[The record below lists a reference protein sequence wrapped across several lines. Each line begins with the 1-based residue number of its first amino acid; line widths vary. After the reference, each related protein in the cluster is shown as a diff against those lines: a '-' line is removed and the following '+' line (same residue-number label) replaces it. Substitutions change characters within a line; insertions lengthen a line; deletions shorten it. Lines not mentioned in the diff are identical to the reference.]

1 MNLVWG
7 RVMANIYAP
16 VMRAL
21 VVAVLALATA
31 TLMVVAVNTARA
43 SGALTIRNHGLPGI
57 QSAGEMTKFALSKCR
72 SLVGV

>member
-1 MNLVWG
+1 MWG

-16 VMRAL
+16 MMRAL

-43 SGALTIRNHGLPGI
+43 LGVVTARDHVSPGVR
-57 QSAGEMTKFALSKCR
+57 SADDMCGFVRTKCR
-72 SLVGV
+72 GSIGT